1 MLPTAPKNFLC
12 LGPQEYPAMQQLLA
26 DADVYLA
33 TVQENHSIQVIEAL
47 ACGLPVLGYDWGGT
61 GETLQR
67 GQGAEE
73 QGWDGVG
80 GHVGGILVAP
90 GDMDELAAA
99 LDDVIECK
107 QELGAEGRA
116 LAAERYQ
123 WVNLVGRLAEVYE
136 EALEMREAEEAPERI
151 RASII
156 IPVYN
161 KGPWIAETLRSA
173 LDQRGA
179 PAYEVIVVDD
189 GSTDDSL
196 AAILA
201 ELGVRVTAAALA
213 PRDVVEAPPARCG
226 RARRVLVFARA
237 NGGVA
242 AARNFGIEQAEGGY
256 ITCLDAD
263 DMIAPQFLA
272 RLTAALD
279 AEPGLGI
286 AYCDMTAFGVNEN
299 GQPWETPL
307 DGATGEYD
315 FEKLKRGNFIPCCN
329 VFRKVAWA
337 RAGGYKPIN
346 PSWEDYELWLNMG
359 KLGWHGR
366 RVPAHLFSYR
376 KVEQTGRDYA
386 SRGQEWRLRATVNS
400 YHRDLYPPTV
410 SFVIPCYEQSQFLAE
425 AIESALAQTFPDIEV
440 VVVDDGNAPDE
451 AARIAQIV
459 GQFQPE
465 VVRLECLRANSG
477 LAAARNAGVE
487 AARGRWIVPL
497 DADDRV
503 APTFV
508 ERCLQAVR
516 LDPQRFAYGDSVLW
530 WPEGDRGAGEQGSRG
545 AREQGSKGAGGQRE
559 LPAWA
564 QGLQGKIQLL
574 ESHEYSFDELL
585 VRITWPCTIMVSKE
599 AWRQAGGYKPQMS
612 DAGGWE
618 DWEFAVSLGEI
629 GVCGVRVA
637 EPLFAYRQHSAQQM
651 RYRAEQQKPVLQEQL
666 RRLHAAVYRGERPMG
681 CCGRGNRTVP
691 EAAVRQA
698 QSTARSAQAVGSNGT
713 EDLVLVRY
721 AGGMMGTTTWTAP
734 SGRTYRFGIAEPL
747 QQVRRTDAE
756 WFALRSD
763 FVVV

>member
-1 MLPTAPKNFLC
+1 M
-12 LGPQEYPAMQQLLA
+12 
-26 DADVYLA
+26 
-33 TVQENHSIQVIEAL
+33 
-47 ACGLPVLGYDWGGT
+47 GGF
-61 GETLQR
+61 
-67 GQGAEE
+67 
-73 QGWDGVG
+73 VG
-80 GHVGGILVAP
+80 GVLVAP
-90 GDMDELAAA
+90 GDMDGLVEA
-99 LDDVIECK
+99 LDEAIERK
-107 QELGAEGRA
+107 QELGAEGHA
-116 LAAERYQ
+116 LAADRYQ

-136 EALEMREAEEAPERI
+136 EALEIRDAEEAPERI

-161 KGPWIAETLRSA
+161 KGPWVAETLRSA

-189 GSTDDSL
+189 GSSDDSL
-196 AAILA
+196 AVILA
-201 ELGVRVTAAALA
+201 ELGVQVQKRERWSGHVFEASAAS
-213 PRDVVEAPPARCG
+213 CG
-226 RARRVLVFARA
+226 RARRVRVFARA

-263 DMIAPQFLA
+263 DLIAPQFLA

-286 AYCDMTAFGVNEN
+286 AYCDMVAFGVNEE
-299 GQPWETPL
+299 GQPFEMAL
-307 DGATGEYD
+307 DGANGEYD

-366 RVPAHLFSYR
+366 RVPAHLFQYR
-376 KVEQTGRDYA
+376 KVARTGRDYREPRPGMA
-386 SRGQEWRLRATVNS
+386 AAGDCQQLSPGSVPADGVVRDPVLCAKPVFGRGDRVGAGADVPGHRGGGGGRWERAGGGGADCGDCGVLQRGRS
-400 YHRDLYPPTV
+400 PGSP
-410 SFVIPCYEQSQFLAE
+410 
-425 AIESALAQTFPDIEV
+425 
-440 VVVDDGNAPDE
+440 
-451 AARIAQIV
+451 
-459 GQFQPE
+459 
-465 VVRLECLRANSG
+465 VRLERLRANSG
-477 LAAARNAGVE
+477 LAAARNAGIE

-497 DADDRV
+497 DADDV
-503 APTFV
+503 VGPD
-508 ERCLQAVR
+508 VR
-516 LDPQRFAYGDSVLW
+516 RTVP
-530 WPEGDRGAGEQGSRG
+530 
-545 AREQGSKGAGGQRE
+545 AGGAAGPAEIRVWRQRAVVAGWE
-559 LPAWA
+559 RRRRRIAGVGAALP
-564 QGLQGKIQLL
+564 GKAQLL

-585 VRITWPCTIMVSKE
+585 VRITWPCTIMVSTE

-698 QSTARSAQAVGSNGT
+698 QSTARSAQAVSSNGT

-721 AGGMMGTTTWTAP
+721 AGGMMGTTNWTAP

-747 QQVRRTDAE
+747 QEVRRTDAE

-763 FVVV
+763 FVVVQ